1 MPTGRI
7 RCRVGRSA
15 WKPSRLNRAEKL
27 SEEVVVLEKGED
39 AEVQHDIGGSHKPT
53 PALMPLE
60 MLDSQTTGEAGCG
73 GQGDES

>member
-1 MPTGRI
+1 MEAKQAQQSREV
-7 RCRVGRSA
+7 VG
-15 WKPSRLNRAEKL
+15 
-27 SEEVVVLEKGED
+27 EEVVVLEKGED